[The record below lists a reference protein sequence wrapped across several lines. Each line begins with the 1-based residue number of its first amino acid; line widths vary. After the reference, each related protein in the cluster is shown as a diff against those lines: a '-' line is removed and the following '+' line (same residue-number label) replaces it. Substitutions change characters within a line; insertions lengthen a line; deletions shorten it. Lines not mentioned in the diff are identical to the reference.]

1 MIIIILIKIIH
12 NIIIFHNLGS
22 FSEVSNLSV
31 NPFSNSNLFEVHFW
45 RKEGNLY
52 RSIEFSKS
60 VKMIK
65 ATCHCNIHFK
75 LRIVYILLHSRILK
89 EFAHFYINTF
99 ILDNNHKKYFFPL
112 I

>member
-45 RKEGNLY
+45 RKKGNLY

-89 EFAHFYINTF
+89 EFAHFGLEDVVI
-99 ILDNNHKKYFFPL
+99 NNHCHKIYNY